1 VDEVLARVR
10 RTAQPRGVSDTLT
23 TSRRWNSFVCPG
35 CRCVFRVPQAHDGT
49 GVVCPACRIMLRLP
63 GPDDELPPLV
73 NPETATAVAEPVE
86 VDEEDYDEA
95 EADEAATAARSDRT
109 FVASLALV
117 AVVLVGIVAW
127 WLMPEKKAPS
137 TVADVP
143 VPGATDGATPGK
155 GSGSDGGAGH
165 GNGAGPGKGSGASGL
180 TVEPPKPL
188 LVEIEATVKAFM
200 QAATREESLA
210 LVVDPAD
217 AGRKWDGWLAGAT
230 YAAPGFEGIIGDP
243 VTTGVGE
250 GATSVVTARTGSYKL
265 REIHLVRRDGKLK
278 VDWDSWVAWSE
289 MTWEDFRAKKPVE
302 PVLFRVQLSLVDY
315 FNFDFRDEAKWSSYQ
330 LESRDG
336 GVFLYGY
343 VPRTGDL
350 DQRLRP
356 ADVGAKTKWTVKLK
370 FPPDATRDN
379 QVLIDS
385 IVEEGWLLLGQ
396 GKE

>member
-1 VDEVLARVR
+1 VPDEVLAGVPH
-10 RTAQPRGVSDTLT
+10 TSQPCGVSDTVT

-49 GVVCPACRIMLRLP
+49 GVVCPACRMMLRLP

-73 NPETATAVAEPVE
+73 NPATAVAEPVE
-86 VDEEDYDEA
+86 VEEEDYDDTG
-95 EADEAATAARSDRT
+95 ADEAATAARSDRT
-109 FVASLALV
+109 FITGLALA

-137 TVADVP
+137 AVAE
-143 VPGATDGATPGK
+143 VPGKSIPGQAAGATSGNGSGTDGGTDPGALTG
-155 GSGSDGGAGH
+155 GS
-165 GNGAGPGKGSGASGL
+165 

-188 LVEIEATVKAFM
+188 LIEIESTVKAFM

-217 AGRKWDGWLAGAT
+217 AARKWDGWRAGET
-230 YAAPGFEGIIGDP
+230 YVAPGFEGIIGDP

-250 GATSVVTARTGSYKL
+250 GATSVVMARNGGYKL

-278 VDWDSWVAWSE
+278 VDWDSWVGWSE
-289 MTWEDFRAKKPVE
+289 MTWEDFRTKKPVE
-302 PVLFRVQLSLVDY
+302 PVMFRVQLSRVDY
-315 FNFDFRDEAKWSSYQ
+315 FNFDFRDEAQWSSYR
-330 LESRDG
+330 LDSRDG
-336 GVFLYGY
+336 GEFLYGY

-356 ADVGAKTKWTVKLK
+356 TDMGAITKWTVKLK
-370 FPPDATRDN
+370 FPPGATRDN

-385 IVEEGWLLLGQ
+385 VVEEGWLLMGQ
-396 GKE
+396 GK